1 MKILIAYATTEG
13 QTRKICRF
21 CADTLIGVGHS
32 VELLQVQGDDRIDP
46 ALYDAVIL
54 AASVHINRFQKD
66 MVRFATANAAALSRK
81 PSLFLSVS
89 LAVCG
94 GEPEELAALD
104 RIVAEFSG
112 ETGFHP
118 GHVEQVAGAFRFTE
132 YDFFKSLAMRYIASR
147 RDQDVDP
154 HSDTEYTDWDALR
167 ITLTDWLATL

>member
-21 CADTLIGVGHS
+21 CADTLIEAGHS
-32 VELLQVQGDDRIDP
+32 VELLQIHGDDLVDP
-46 ALYDAVIL
+46 ALYDAIIL
-54 AASVHINRFQKD
+54 AASVHINRFQKE
-66 MVRFATANAAALSRK
+66 MVRFATEQAAALAQK

-104 RIVAEFSG
+104 RIVAEFS
-112 ETGFHP
+112 EQTGFRP
-118 GHVEQVAGAFRFTE
+118 EHVEQIAGAFRFTE

-154 HSDTEYTDWDALR
+154 QGDTEYTDWEALR
-167 ITLTDWLATL
+167 TTLTDWVSTL